1 MTVPLSAAQV
11 ERPLAP
17 TYRIDRSFE
26 WNWQHGPHFEG
37 PWPLVPETP
46 MKTFF
51 GFPVRS
57 RFGIPPSI
65 LPTSRWVSTYSRLGF
80 DILSYKTVRSVP
92 RFCGSPPNWA
102 YLDEA
107 SLGASLANAEL
118 PILVTDRAPTSAART
133 TTGGSFGL
141 PSTAPDVWEDDIPR
155 ARAGVANGQV
165 FIASIV
171 GTATPESSEDA
182 FVKDFGDLA
191 GRVARLGAQ
200 IVEIDL
206 SCPNVG
212 KAEGMLYMNVPLC
225 ERITRLVRKAASGCP
240 VLLKIGAIPDDD
252 RLIALMKAIA
262 GMAEGLVLINAPG
275 RRIINADGT
284 SYFGK
289 GREFAGVTGAAIK
302 PLALGCV
309 KQGVRLIEQHK
320 LPLQVVA
327 CGGIATTADIREF
340 IAAGACAAVSATA
353 AMFNPY
359 MAVDLKAAAPE
370 I

>member
-1 MTVPLSAAQV
+1 MTVSLSPSQL

-37 PWPLVPETP
+37 PWPVVPETP
-46 MKTFF
+46 MKSFF

-65 LPTSRWVSTYSRLGF
+65 LPTSKWVAAYARLGF

-92 RFCGSPPNWA
+92 RFCGAPPNWA

-107 SLGASLANAEL
+107 SLAASMADANL
-118 PILVTDRAPTSAART
+118 PILATERAPSSASQV

-141 PSTAPDVWEDDIPR
+141 PTITPDVWEEDIQL
-155 ARAGVANGQV
+155 ARAAVREGQV
-165 FIASIV
+165 FIASVV
-171 GTATPESSEDA
+171 GTAAPGVSEDA
-182 FVKDFGDLA
+182 FVQDFADLG

-200 IVEIDL
+200 IVEVDL

-225 ERITRLVRKAASGCP
+225 ERITRAVRKAATGCP
-240 VLLKIGAIPDDD
+240 ILLKIGAIADDD
-252 RLIALMKAIA
+252 RLIALMKAVA
-262 GMAEGLVLINAPG
+262 GAADGLVLINAPA

-284 SYFGK
+284 PYFGT

-302 PLALGCV
+302 PLSLACV
-309 KQGVRLIEQHK
+309 KQGVRLIERLK
-320 LPLQVVA
+320 LSLQVVA

-340 IAAGACAAVSATA
+340 IAAGGCAAVSATA
-353 AMFNPY
+353 AMFNPH